1 MAAEIAF
8 RLHCA
13 AMGFE
18 PEKNQTSGVA
28 PGVTADEVRTT
39 AEMARLHIRS
49 DAELQTMTQELS
61 AILGFVADL
70 SEVNVDGVLPTTHAV
85 PMSCPLRD
93 DVQGPHLDVEST
105 LRNAPS
111 TEATFFTVPTI
122 IGGGEG

>member
-13 AMGFE
+13 AMGFA
-18 PEKNQTSGVA
+18 PEKNQPA
-28 PGVTADEVRTT
+28 AVTTEDVRTT

-61 AILGFVADL
+61 RILGFVADL
-70 SEVNVDGVLPTTHAV
+70 AEVNVDGVLPTTHAV
-85 PMSCPLRD
+85 PRSCPLRD
-93 DVQGPHLDVEST
+93 DVLGPHLDIEDT

-111 TEATFFTVPTI
+111 IEATFFTVPTI

>member
-1 MAAEIAF
+1 MN

-13 AMGFE
+13 AMVTE
-18 PEKNQTSGVA
+18 QSKSGA
-28 PGVTADEVRTT
+28 ARISPDEVRTT

-49 DAELQTMTQELS
+49 DAELQTMTAELS
-61 AILGFVADL
+61 RILDFVADL
-70 SEVNVDGVLPTTHAV
+70 SEVDVDGVPPTTHAV
-85 PMSCPLRD
+85 PMSCALRD
-93 DVQGPHLDVEST
+93 DVVGPHLDIENT